1 MAMIACPGC
10 GLPREDDR
18 AGVVPCPV
26 CVATPAPEPIAA
38 PTTNAAPPDP
48 IAGLPADV
56 SQMEAPAARASGR
69 WILPVAIASAFLLG
83 IASGMGGLLAWQGG
97 WKGVAENTPP
107 GLTDDSVRD
116 QPARLPLAVAP
127 WPRLQN
133 ISLSSL
139 TTRATQTESGFRPKS
154 VIRVLPD
161 PAAVARK
168 LIIPLNQPDAAYTIP
183 RPVEPGE
190 HVILRGK
197 VRMLRVNGLGPGA
210 VVDASALEA
219 GSIYVGGTI
228 EGGSIL
234 RLRCPDGVV
243 EVPAAVRG
251 PSRLEIDAPGSSV
264 RFLHPSTADQPGS
277 RIDGG
282 AIVLITARSVDLRG
296 DVAGADTSVR
306 VTLTRNGSLKV
317 AAVRGAAAVEYCSE
331 NRLVPEPAANAAVV
345 EPGATFRKIGG
356 R

>member
-10 GLPREDDR
+10 GLPREDDCV
-18 AGVVPCPV
+18 GLVPCPV
-26 CVATPAPEPIAA
+26 CVAAPAPAPIA
-38 PTTNAAPPDP
+38 PPITNPVLSNP
-48 IAGLPADV
+48 IAGPPADV
-56 SQMEAPAARASGR
+56 SQMQAPAVLSSGR
-69 WILPVAIASAFLLG
+69 RILPVAIACAFLLG
-83 IASGMGGLLAWQGG
+83 IATGMGGLLAWQGR
-97 WKGVAENTPP
+97 WKEIEPPP
-107 GLTDDSVRD
+107 GLTADSAMDR
-116 QPARLPLAVAP
+116 PAHPPMAVAP

-133 ISLSSL
+133 KSLSSPTR
-139 TTRATQTESGFRPKS
+139 TTKSESGFRPKS
-154 VIRVLPD
+154 EVRVLPD
-161 PAAVARK
+161 PPAVARQV
-168 LIIPLNQPDAAYTIP
+168 IIPLNQPDAAYTIA
-183 RPVEPGE
+183 RPVERGE
-190 HVILRGK
+190 HMILRGK

-210 VVDASALEA
+210 IVDASNLEA
-219 GSIYVGGTI
+219 GSIYVGDTI
-228 EGGSIL
+228 EDGSIL

-251 PSRLEIDAPGSSV
+251 RSRLEIDAPGSSV

-282 AIVLITARSVDLRG
+282 ATVIITARSVDLRG

-331 NRLVPEPAANAAVV
+331 NRLAPEPAANAAVV

>member
-18 AGVVPCPV
+18 IGVVPCPV
-26 CVATPAPEPIAA
+26 CVAAPAPEPIAA
-38 PTTNAAPPDP
+38 PTTNPALSNP

-56 SQMEAPAARASGR
+56 SQMEARAARTSGR
-69 WILPVAIASAFLLG
+69 RILPIAIVCAFLLG
-83 IASGMGGLLAWQGG
+83 IAAGAGGLLAWQEG
-97 WKGVAENTPP
+97 WKEFKHPP
-107 GLTDDSVRD
+107 GLTNDSVMD
-116 QPARLPLAVAP
+116 QPTNQPMAVAPLPHVPNESLLSPAARTTKSQSAFRPESEVRVLAVAP
-127 WPRLQN
+127 
-133 ISLSSL
+133 
-139 TTRATQTESGFRPKS
+139 
-154 VIRVLPD
+154 
-161 PAAVARK
+161 AVARQVN
-168 LIIPLNQPDAAYTIP
+168 IPLNQPDAAYTIP
-183 RPVEPGE
+183 RPVERGE
-190 HVILRGK
+190 HMILRGK

-210 VVDASALEA
+210 VVDASDLEA

-243 EVPAAVRG
+243 EVPAAVSGRA
-251 PSRLEIDAPGSSV
+251 RLEIDAPGSSV
-264 RFLHPSTADQPGS
+264 RFLHPSTPDKPGS

-282 AIVLITARSVDLRG
+282 ATVIITARSVDLRG

-306 VTLTRNGSLKV
+306 VALTRNGSLKV

-331 NRLVPEPAANAAVV
+331 NRLAPEPTANAATV
-345 EPGATFRKIGG
+345 EPSATFRKITG